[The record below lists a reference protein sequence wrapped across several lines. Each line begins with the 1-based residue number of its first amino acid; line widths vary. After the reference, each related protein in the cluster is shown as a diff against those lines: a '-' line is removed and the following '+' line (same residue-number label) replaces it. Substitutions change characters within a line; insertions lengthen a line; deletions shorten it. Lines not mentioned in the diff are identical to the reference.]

1 MADAQITY
9 DSKTISLKKSRPGMN
24 PVYHQEQKKNTS
36 ASGLIET
43 INVYDIIK
51 LSFPSTFSRQIFYDL
66 LAWWA
71 WAKQGKAFAFAFDT
85 DRTFGTTLDDAA
97 AAAQK
102 NVPLT
107 ATAGA
112 TAGEFLYLKKDGG
125 EEQEVIEIDSVD
137 AGVKV
142 VAVENLKY
150 TYAAD
155 DECRHIDYYPALKA
169 DSKTFTPIIPNGAQS
184 VTSDFYYQ
192 YTFKFIE
199 DKT

>member
-9 DSKTISLKKSRPGMN
+9 NSKTISLKKSRAGMKTT
-24 PVYHQEQKKNTS
+24 YHQEQKQNTS
-36 ASGLIET
+36 ASGIIET
-43 INVYDIIK
+43 INVYDIVK
-51 LSFPSTFSRQIFYDL
+51 FTFASTFSQARYYDL

-85 DRTFGTTLDDAA
+85 DRTFSTTLDDAA
-97 AAAQK
+97 ASGQK
-102 NVPLT
+102 NAPLT

-150 TYAAD
+150 TYTSD
-155 DECRHIDYYPALKA
+155 DECRHIDYSPALKV
-169 DSKTFTPIIPNGAQS
+169 DSKTFLPMIPNGSQS
-184 VTSDFYYQ
+184 VTSDFYYS